1 MMTKWDTIQA
11 DVADAYIY
19 LEEEEAY
26 NKALAEGL
34 DLRLSQYEEDE
45 MSTSLTLD
53 WESYE

>member
-11 DVADAYIY
+11 DVADAYVY

-34 DLRLSQYEEDE
+34 DLRLSEYEEDE
-45 MSTSLTLD
+45 MSKSLTLD